1 MPCCQVW
8 TFKSCSDGH
17 GKADLELLMVLR
29 LVVQLDLD
37 GVDLHQL
44 RRLLGE
50 VLALGGLCGRVELFE
65 QL

>member
-1 MPCCQVW
+1 M
-8 TFKSCSDGH
+8 FKSCWDEH
-17 GKADLELLMVLR
+17 DEADLELLVVLR

-44 RRLLGE
+44 CRLLGE